1 MAPVTT
7 KHFTLLALIMLTL
20 SACAQEP
27 DIKASPS
34 VTKYELQLVSKGVVI
49 PWGMAWLNADDLL
62 VTDRLG
68 DLRLIRNGQLL
79 EQKIAGVPKLNTG
92 TQGGLLDVE
101 VDPNYSENG
110 WIYISYSG
118 YEGEGSGQNTSV
130 MRARLKQMELVDT
143 QIIFNG
149 EPNSDKEFHYGSRLE
164 FDKQGYLYI
173 TIGDRGE
180 RDVNPQKLDKDAG
193 KVHRI
198 YPDGRIP
205 EDNPFVGQEGANDS
219 IFSFGHRNPQG
230 MALNPTT
237 GEIWTHEHGPKGGDE
252 INIVK
257 KAANYGWPLITYGV
271 NYSGTEITDKTHMD
285 GMMQP
290 LWHWTPSIAPS
301 AMQFVTS
308 DVYPQWQGH
317 MLVGSLKFQYLLLME
332 IDNNKVISQS
342 KVFEDVGRLRSMSV
356 SPDGY
361 LYIGTDGNGIYKI
374 VPIS

>member
-1 MAPVTT
+1 MVPVNISR
-7 KHFTLLALIMLTL
+7 FLLPAFIIFTL

-27 DIKASPS
+27 DIEVSPS
-34 VTKYELQLVSKGVVI
+34 VTKYQLELVTKGVVI
-49 PWGMAWLNADDLL
+49 PWGMAWLNPDDLL
-62 VTDRLG
+62 VTDKLG
-68 DLRLIRNGQLL
+68 DLRLIRKGQLL
-79 EQKIAGVPKLNTG
+79 EQKISGLPKLDTG
-92 TQGGLLDVE
+92 SQGGLLDVE

-130 MRARLKQMELVDT
+130 IRAKLKQMKLVDT
-143 QIIFNG
+143 QVIFNG
-149 EPNSDKEFHYGSRLE
+149 EPNSDKKFHYGSRLE

-173 TIGDRGE
+173 TIGDRGN
-180 RDVNPQKLDKDAG
+180 RDVNPQRLDKDAG

-205 EDNPFVGQEGANDS
+205 EDNPFVGQTGAKGS
-219 IFSFGHRNPQG
+219 IFSYGHRNPQG
-230 MALNPTT
+230 MALHPET

-301 AMQFVTS
+301 AMQFMTS
-308 DVYPQWQGH
+308 DIYPQWKGH

-332 IDNNKVISQS
+332 IDTDKVVSQS

-361 LYIGTDGNGIYKI
+361 VYFGTDGNGIYKI
-374 VPIS
+374 VPAT

>member
-7 KHFTLLALIMLTL
+7 KHLTLLALIMLTL

-374 VPIS
+374 VPVS

>member
-1 MAPVTT
+1 MAPVNI
-7 KHFTLLALIMLTL
+7 KRIFLPVFIMFAL

-27 DIKASPS
+27 DIEVSPS
-34 VTKYELQLVSKGVVI
+34 VTKYQLELVTKGVII
-49 PWGMAWLNADDLL
+49 PWGMVWLNADDLL
-62 VTDRLG
+62 VTDKLG
-68 DLRLIRNGQLL
+68 DLRLIRKGQLL
-79 EQKIAGVPKLNTG
+79 EQKISGLPKLNTG

-101 VDPNYSENG
+101 IDPKYAENG

-118 YEGEGSGQNTSV
+118 YEGEGIGQNTSV
-130 MRARLKQMELVDT
+130 IRAKLKQMELVEV
-143 QIIFNG
+143 QVIFNG

-164 FDKQGYLYI
+164 FDKQGSLYI

-180 RDVNPQKLDKDAG
+180 RDTNPQRLDRDAG

-198 YPDGRIP
+198 YSDGRIP
-205 EDNPFVGQEGANDS
+205 QDNPFVGQADAHGS
-219 IFSFGHRNPQG
+219 IYSYGHRNPQG
-230 MALNPTT
+230 MALHPET
-237 GEIWTHEHGPKGGDE
+237 GEIWTHEHGPRGGDE

-271 NYSGTEITDKTHMD
+271 NYSGTEITDKTEMD

-290 LWHWTPSIAPS
+290 KWQWTPSIAPS

-308 DVYPQWQGH
+308 DVYPQWKGH

-332 IDNNKVISQS
+332 MDENKVVSQS

-361 LYIGTDGNGIYKI
+361 LYFGTDGNGIYKI
-374 VPIS
+374 VPSS